1 MKAEARMYSIRSWN
15 GKNKRL
21 SVSNRVVEWRRYT
34 WSDYEP
40 LGKFKKFSWNRR
52 RKTGNDGATISRY
65 YKDSTSRYRHHQ
77 QTRERLDKDPYP
89 HEFFRL
95 LPEKREHFIELK
107 ENATQQ
113 QEEGCSEATQ
123 PDDVQLEAISGKKER
138 IVHGVGSQTSA
149 FKSSSSATSYSLT
162 SKPTFKHDEYE
173 QRKQQLEEKIEELT
187 QSYEQSAKE
196 ILEMRDLLRR
206 VIAQSPSSQTAAPT
220 GNIGSST

>member
-77 QTRERLDKDPYP
+77 QT
-89 HEFFRL
+89 
-95 LPEKREHFIELK
+95 EHFIELK

>member
-1 MKAEARMYSIRSWN
+1 MHALKLSMYVKIKYLYIVLIYQNSSKVIACNFNSM
-15 GKNKRL
+15 
-21 SVSNRVVEWRRYT
+21 
-34 WSDYEP
+34 
-40 LGKFKKFSWNRR
+40 
-52 RKTGNDGATISRY
+52 
-65 YKDSTSRYRHHQ
+65 Q
-77 QTRERLDKDPYP
+77 
-89 HEFFRL
+89 
-95 LPEKREHFIELK
+95 EHFIELK